1 VGDPSSAV
9 LLWGS
14 GKDCSYALWV
24 LRRRG
29 IRVGALL
36 TGITDGLGRTPA
48 GARRS
53 VMRRQAESIGL
64 PLIEVGTPRGCDRAT
79 FVGHLGTAL
88 ADPSL
93 SEHGSIAAGNLMGP
107 SDPIARL
114 VCDGLEAATGKQ
126 MLMPFSGMAPQ
137 EYARSLVASGFRAVL
152 TAVDTDVVDES
163 FLGRE
168 YDAALLDDLP
178 VGVDPGLEHPSFQTF
193 AFDGPVYRH
202 PVAFRLGKVA
212 RFAGVAHRDV
222 QAA

>member
-1 VGDPSSAV
+1 
-9 LLWGS
+9 
-14 GKDCSYALWV
+14 
-24 LRRRG
+24 
-29 IRVGALL
+29 
-36 TGITDGLGRTPA
+36 
-48 GARRS
+48 
-53 VMRRQAESIGL
+53 
-64 PLIEVGTPRGCDRAT
+64 
-79 FVGHLGTAL
+79 
-88 ADPSL
+88 
-93 SEHGSIAAGNLMGP
+93 MGP